1 MSLVMHVAPLLP
13 VHRATET
20 PSPGLSCSSW
30 TGIWPLGGSGGLGDD
45 NPAIFSGHSLPAL
58 LSARADACPRC
69 TRSSPRRAAP
79 VGMSQMRQQCA
90 GSPQFHCRRSE
101 SFIIVP
107 PLCARYSP
115 ALAQL
120 DRDARRCLA
129 ESRTSSYL
137 CLNSAKILR
146 GTETWHERVPSQVR
160 KVSERSISRPA
171 SQLISICIGDWGRSK
186 QRLRKTSPSN
196 SGRRAVRDKCAAAHA
211 RQCSCSVTPA
221 LRCSVSRRSAGP
233 EQAMARP
240 EPAHTHVAGPAPQ
253 GAVVWGSLTEVPK
266 HSY

>member
-1 MSLVMHVAPLLP
+1 M
-13 VHRATET
+13 HRATET

-79 VGMSQMRQQCA
+79 AGMSQMRQQCA

-120 DRDARRCLA
+120 DRDARGCLA
-129 ESRTSSYL
+129 EFRTSSYL
-137 CLNSAKILR
+137 CLAQRKYCVGEADRDMARAGSS
-146 GTETWHERVPSQVR
+146 PVR
-160 KVSERSISRPA
+160 ESDLYPGQQGPLMA
-171 SQLISICIGDWGRSK
+171 ICIGDWGRSK
-186 QRLRKTSPSN
+186 QRSRNTSPSN
-196 SGRRAVRDKCAAAHA
+196 SGRRVVRNKCAAAHA

-221 LRCSVSRRSAGP
+221 LRSSMSRRSAGP

-240 EPAHTHVAGPAPQ
+240 EPAHAHVAGPAPQ